1 MDRFTE
7 VEKVIIYAVL
17 KEREVE
23 VKEKIEELKITE
35 ESYNSNDMKFEYDMI
50 TKYLYDENKLLE
62 SILKKFK
69 DIVSI

>member
-7 VEKVIIYAVL
+7 VEKVKIYAVL

-50 TKYLYDENKLLE
+50 TKYVYDENELIE
-62 SILKKFK
+62 SILEKFK